1 MYQDEELHAELLKAF
16 REYFA
21 ANQRW
26 MAEGTKRA
34 CMDTRYWLHR
44 IRQISLQRREVLM
57 EWRRWKNQDT
67 EEKKA
72 LKKAQ
77 KQQGTSTGSDN

>member
-1 MYQDEELHAELLKAF
+1 MHQDEELHAELLAAF

-26 MAEGTKRA
+26 MSEGTKRA

-44 IRQISLQRREVLM
+44 IRQIGLQRRAVLM
-57 EWRRWKNQDT
+57 EWRKWKNEDMA
-67 EEKKA
+67 EKKA

-77 KQQGTSTGSDN
+77 KDQAKTGQGDI

>member
-1 MYQDEELHAELLKAF
+1 MDQDEELHAELLKAF

-34 CMDTRYWLHR
+34 CMDTRYWLREIRR
-44 IRQISLQRREVLM
+44 IGLKRRAVLM
-57 EWRRWKNQDT
+57 EWRHWKNKDMA
-67 EEKKA
+67 E
-72 LKKAQ
+72 KKAQ
-77 KQQGTSTGSDN
+77 KKAQKGGGTGSSSDN